1 VNFTIPQ
8 WLARPW
14 RRFLDAINMPFWRPM
29 LPGLGWVELRYV
41 DIALVLG
48 FVACVIWYYYVAGW
62 PGAALGAAV
71 YIFTVAASMLVRAAN
86 E

>member
-14 RRFLDAINMPFWRPM
+14 RRASDAVNMPFWRR
-29 LPGLGWVELRYV
+29 GWVELRYI
-41 DIALVLG
+41 DIALALG
-48 FVACVIWYYYVAGW
+48 FVVCVVWYYYVAGW
-62 PGAALGAAV
+62 PGVALGAAV
-71 YIFTVAASMLVRAAN
+71 YIFAAMFSVLARALN